1 MGHVSNDIFILT
13 ARDLDERVQEAF
25 QRGVRRG
32 RFEERVV
39 IGKEPVALN
48 CKNWKDGYCETCG
61 AQHQM
66 FEVGGD
72 FKCPHFQK
80 R

>member
-1 MGHVSNDIFILT
+1 MPISAGVYILT
-13 ARDLDERVQEAF
+13 QRDLDEREQAAF
-25 QRGVRRG
+25 HRGVERG
-32 RFEERVV
+32 RFEERIK

-72 FKCPHFQK
+72 YKCPHFIK